1 MNFIFFTKQLV
12 FAKIIF
18 VKLVNK
24 NILDVLE
31 ESGLELNAQT
41 GGMFFEMPDVK
52 VKKTGCSD
60 LIYDL
65 VGNSFESIN
74 VVDSNLFVKTFEETE
89 QDLKLT
95 LFK

>member
-1 MNFIFFTKQLV
+1 M
-12 FAKIIF
+12 
-18 VKLVNK
+18 VNK
-24 NILDVLE
+24 NIFDVLE
-31 ESGLELNAQT
+31 ESGLELNDQT
-41 GGMFFEMPDVK
+41 GGVFFEMPGAK

-65 VGNSFESIN
+65 VGHSFDSIN
-74 VVDSNLFVKTFEETE
+74 VVDSELFVKTFEETE